1 MDEKLQHID
10 RAMSYVDQ
18 MSGIMGYVDDE
29 LRAIGVRLDQIMLR
43 TNFEAPD
50 RIELD
55 SGIYELAEIL
65 HKEDEIHC
73 DGLSFS
79 FKMEDG
85 VQFIQSATSAET
97 GRYIEDANK
106 MNEHNESLS
115 DELKFRIA
123 DCCGL
128 NKLYQVEFRKAD
140 SVLSGTVIKN
150 LELYNALRMIEA
162 AVEAD
167 PDVAVSIRQM
177 EKEETKDE

>member
-29 LRAIGVRLDQIMLR
+29 LRAIGAKLDHIMLR
-43 TNFEAPD
+43 ASFDASD

-55 SGIYELAEIL
+55 SGIHELAEIL
-65 HKEDEIHC
+65 HKDNEIHC

-85 VQFIQSATSAET
+85 VQFIQSTTSDEAD
-97 GRYIEDANK
+97 RYIEEANK

-140 SVLSGTVIKN
+140 SVLSGMVIKN
-150 LELYNALRMIEA
+150 LELYNALRMIETV
-162 AVEAD
+162 VEAD

>member
-55 SGIYELAEIL
+55 SGIYELAEVL
-65 HKEDEIHC
+65 HKEDEIYC

-79 FKMEDG
+79 FKMDNG
-85 VQFIQSATSAET
+85 VQFIQSTTPEET
-97 GRYIEDANK
+97 DRYIEEANEMK
-106 MNEHNESLS
+106 EHNESLS
-115 DELKFRIA
+115 DELKLKIA

-128 NKLYQVEFRKAD
+128 DKRYQIEFKKAD
-140 SVLSGTVIKN
+140 SVLNGVAVKN
-150 LELYNALRMIEA
+150 LTICDAMSVIQH

-167 PDVAVSIRQM
+167 PDVSVSIRQM
-177 EKEETKDE
+177 KKEENEDG